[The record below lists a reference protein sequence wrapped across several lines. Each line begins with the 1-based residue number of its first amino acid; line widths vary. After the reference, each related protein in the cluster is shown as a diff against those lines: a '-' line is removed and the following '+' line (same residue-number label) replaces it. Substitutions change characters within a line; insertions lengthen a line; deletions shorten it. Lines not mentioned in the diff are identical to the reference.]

1 MQRSVHVFL
10 LSKVP
15 ALALVCLLMF
25 LAGAAANAQAPPNG
39 WPIFEQVE
47 FGKKFFKSY
56 GMLLPWPKNFD
67 NIRQWEGK
75 EVMLSGY
82 IIPTADAPGYSGL
95 ILSKFTYSQCFFCGK
110 AGLATVAEVIMKKPM
125 KDFRIDKPYVFK
137 GKLKLNEDDPDRL
150 IFIIEDASL
159 MDL

>member
-1 MQRSVHVFL
+1 MLKAKTLLRHGPRIIALLAIVFASFIPL
-10 LSKVP
+10 TS
-15 ALALVCLLMF
+15 
-25 LAGAAANAQAPPNG
+25 AGQTPNG

-47 FGKKFFKSY
+47 FGKKFFKTY
-56 GMLLPWPKNFD
+56 GMFMPWPKTFD

-82 IIPTADAPGYSGL
+82 IIPTADAPGYEGL
-95 ILSKFTYSQCFFCGK
+95 ILSKFTYTQCFFCGK
-110 AGLATVAEVIMKKPM
+110 AGLASVAEVVMKKPM
-125 KDFRIDKPYVFK
+125 KDYKIDRPYVFK

-150 IFIIEDASL
+150 IFIIVDASL